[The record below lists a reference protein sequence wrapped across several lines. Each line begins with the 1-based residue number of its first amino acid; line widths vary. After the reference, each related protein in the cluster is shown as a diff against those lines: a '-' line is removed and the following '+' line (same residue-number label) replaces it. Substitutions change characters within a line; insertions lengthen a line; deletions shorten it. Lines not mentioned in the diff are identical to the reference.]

1 MAPRSAPASVRRAA
15 QCRCAPVNS
24 DLRRS
29 VVALSEF
36 EALRCE
42 KLVAAFVERRRPPPH
57 LRHQVDLG
65 FSVRGQSVEIFEV
78 RARWDDATQTTH
90 KFVAKAT
97 FERNSGQWKVYW
109 QRADMKWH
117 SYAPQPRVDTLEE
130 FLALLE
136 NDVHACF
143 FG

>member
-1 MAPRSAPASVRRAA
+1 
-15 QCRCAPVNS
+15 
-24 DLRRS
+24 
-29 VVALSEF
+29 LSEF

-90 KFVAKAT
+90 EFVAKAT